1 MVGTKESGLE
11 EMMHWWENVH
21 LCIGSAKTSERALG
35 AGAAWSSWSRRDLH
49 QAAQVD
55 SPLAG
60 RVMHR

>member
-35 AGAAWSSWSRRDLH
+35 AGAGAIFTRLRQSIPHWLG
-49 QAAQVD
+49 A
-55 SPLAG
+55 
-60 RVMHR
+60 

>member
-49 QAAQVD
+49 
-55 SPLAG
+55 
-60 RVMHR
+60 